1 MSESGRG
8 LLARSTAVG
17 LAQGILVA
25 LSVQFTVTK
34 AWPFTLPEFRSV
46 WFSIAVVLPVV
57 TVLVGLNRLSRITAT
72 ALAVL
77 AILVGY
83 TAWHVAAN
91 TVPELHPDLVGIGG
105 EVILVYLTATAIWVF
120 VGTTFMQIRADGARW
135 LGSYRSLCDLAWN
148 NALFLGLASVYTGI
162 FWLLLWLGAGLFAVI
177 GLKIPVQFLGDRNV
191 IIISTSTIAA
201 FALALVQEQERTVAL
216 ARTVVFV
223 AARTLLPIASAIAV
237 VFVAALGITG
247 LQPIWATGWSTPLML
262 ALQISMIGLLN
273 AVVLWGE
280 GPEPYP
286 VWLRHAL
293 RVAVLTLPV
302 YAAMCAYSLSL
313 RIDQHGWSVDRVLA
327 AVVVMVVG
335 LLAVGYAAAAIR
347 LSGRWMIWLI
357 PVNVGAGIA
366 IVGLAIAL
374 FSPILDP
381 YRIAASDQVDRLLR
395 QRVDAAKFD
404 YAYLRFDLGRAGQEA
419 LARLKMADGHPQAE
433 IIRRRAE
440 AALIQTNRW
449 LRIEDIPRTAEEYEA
464 SLIWHVPGSQSDRH
478 FVEFLMKRRDIHA
491 VDKCLPTGRRC
502 HVLSIDLNNDRTDE
516 YVLIWEHDYRGPAVF
531 QRTTDG
537 WQLAGHLLR
546 QRSGPIDE
554 AEFRARLNSGIYES
568 LVPAWRNLRIGP
580 VEFEFRKQ

>member
-1 MSESGRG
+1 MSGSERG
-8 LLARSTAVG
+8 LLARSAAVG
-17 LAQGILVA
+17 VAQGILVA

-34 AWPFTLPEFRSV
+34 AWPFTLPEVRSV

-57 TVLVGLNRLSRITAT
+57 TVLVGLNRLNRVTAT
-72 ALAVL
+72 ALAVM

-91 TVPELHPDLVGIGG
+91 AVPELHPGPVGIGG
-105 EVILVYLTATAIWVF
+105 EAIFVYLTATAIWVF
-120 VGTTFMQIRADGARW
+120 VGTAFMQMRADGARW
-135 LGSYRSLCDLAWN
+135 LGSWRFLCDFAWN
-148 NALFLGLASVYTGI
+148 NALFLGLASIYTGI

-177 GLKIPVQFLGDRNV
+177 GVKIPVQFLGDRNV

-223 AARTLLPIASAIAV
+223 AARTLLPIAGAIAV
-237 VFVAALGITG
+237 VFVATLGVTG

-262 ALQISMIGLLN
+262 ALQISIVGLLN

-280 GPEPYP
+280 GAEPYP
-286 VWLRHAL
+286 TWLRHAL

-302 YAAMCAYSLSL
+302 YAVICAYSLWL

-327 AVVVMVVG
+327 AVIVMVVG
-335 LLAVGYAAAAIR
+335 LFAVGYAVAAIR

-366 IVGLAIAL
+366 IICLSIAL

-381 YRIAASDQVDRLLR
+381 YRIAASDQVGRLLR
-395 QRVDAAKFD
+395 QRVDAGKFD

-419 LARLKMADGHPQAE
+419 LARLKMADSHPQAE

-440 AALIQTNRW
+440 IALVQTNRW
-449 LRIEDIPRTAEEYEA
+449 QRTEDVPRTAEEFEA
-464 SLIWHVPGSQSDRH
+464 SLIWHVSGTQSDRS
-478 FVEFLMKRRDIHA
+478 FVEFLMRNRDIHP
-491 VDKCLPTGRRC
+491 VSICLPTGRRC
-502 HVLSIDLNNDRTDE
+502 HVLSTDLNNDRTDE

-537 WQLAGHLLR
+537 WQHAGQLYR
-546 QRSGPIDE
+546 RRSTSIDE
-554 AEFRARLNSGIYES
+554 TEFRASLNNGRFES
-568 LVPAWRNLRIGP
+568 LAPVWRNLKIGP
-580 VEFEFRKQ
+580 VEFEFHKQ